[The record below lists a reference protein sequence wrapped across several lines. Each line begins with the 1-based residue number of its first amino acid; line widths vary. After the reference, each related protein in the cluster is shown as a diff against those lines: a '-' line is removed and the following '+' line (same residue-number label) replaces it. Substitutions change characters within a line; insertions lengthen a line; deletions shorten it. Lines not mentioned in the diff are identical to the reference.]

1 MDIEKLLLSK
11 AIMDKHNQMGRGQAT
26 NSLPSMQLENFDAPQ
41 AKYNIPQDMLE
52 SSPRPMAPP
61 MSNPSKAF
69 AKPSVDAIKNSRL
82 PDEIKKLMIEH
93 PIDTPNSMVGPTLSD
108 DLVEKAAR
116 LMKNNLFEEQKTPA
130 SKNQQIPQSSDLKK
144 MIKEAVR
151 EVMLENN
158 MLVESTEK
166 TTDTFKFQVG
176 KHIFEGKLTKIKKL
190 S

>member
-1 MDIEKLLLSK
+1 MDIEKLMLSK

-26 NSLPSMQLENFDAPQ
+26 NSLPSMQLENYEVPQ
-41 AKYNIPQDMLE
+41 AKYNIPQEMLE
-52 SSPRPMAPP
+52 SVPRPMAPP
-61 MSNPSKAF
+61 MSNPSKGF

-93 PIDTPNSMVGPTLSD
+93 PIDTPNSMSGPTLSD

-116 LMKNNLFEEQKTPA
+116 LMKNNLFEEQKNPT
-130 SKNQQIPQSSDLKK
+130 SKSQPIPQSSDLKK

-151 EVMLENN
+151 EVMMENN

-166 TTDTFKFQVG
+166 TTDTLNS
-176 KHIFEGKLTKIKKL
+176 KLGNTFLKV

>member
-1 MDIEKLLLSK
+1 MDIEKLMLSK
-11 AIMDKHNQMGRGQAT
+11 AIMDRHNQIGRGQT
-26 NSLPSMQLENFDAPQ
+26 GNSPSTMQLENFDAPQ
-41 AKYNIPQDMLE
+41 AKYNIPQDILE
-52 SSPRPMAPP
+52 STPRPAAAPV
-61 MSNPSKAF
+61 SNPTRTF

-82 PDEIKKLMIEH
+82 PDEIKRLMIEH
-93 PIDTPNSMVGPTLSD
+93 PIDTPNTMSGPTLSD

-116 LMKNNLFEEQKTPA
+116 LMKNNLFEEQKTPS
-130 SKNQQIPQSSDLKK
+130 SKSSTVPPSSDLKQ